1 MLVGEVRVSVG
12 VVVGNYF
19 LTFKCAYD
27 HPWVILIQNMYIYGA
42 EVSALSFL
50 RDRQTDRR
58 GSFYARNYLKSAL
71 TLLAG

>member
-1 MLVGEVRVSVG
+1 MVGEVRVSVG

-27 HPWVILIQNMYIYGA
+27 HPWGNPDSEYIYIYGA